1 MDWQRGVLGDQKG
14 RIVHLA
20 SAQYGFSLVELLIG
34 ITIVAI
40 LMAVGLPSYTA
51 WIQNTQIRS
60 AAEAVLNGLQLARNE
75 AVRQNLNVQLVL
87 GTQSSWTITVPST
100 ASQIQARS
108 YGEGSKNVTVTKT
121 PSAATTITFNS
132 LGRVTTNA
140 DASAAITQL
149 DFDVPTTILAAAAS
163 RNLRIVIAAGGNVR
177 MCDPTVT
184 VTTDSRYC

>member
-1 MDWQRGVLGDQKG
+1 ML
-14 RIVHLA
+14 IT
-20 SAQYGFSLVELLIG
+20 SPQYGFTLVEILIG

-40 LMAVGLPSYTA
+40 LMAVGLPSYRA

-60 AAEAVLNGLQLARNE
+60 AAESVLNGLQLARNE

-87 GTQSSWTITVPST
+87 GTQSSWTISIPST
-100 ASQIQARS
+100 ASQIQARD
-108 YGEGSKNVTVTKT
+108 YGAGSKNVTVTKT
-121 PSAATTITFNS
+121 PGAATTVTFNS

-149 DFDVPTTILAAAAS
+149 DFDVPTTILPAAES
-163 RNLRIVIAAGGNVR
+163 RDLRIVIAAGGNVR

-184 VTTDSRYC
+184 DATDSRYC